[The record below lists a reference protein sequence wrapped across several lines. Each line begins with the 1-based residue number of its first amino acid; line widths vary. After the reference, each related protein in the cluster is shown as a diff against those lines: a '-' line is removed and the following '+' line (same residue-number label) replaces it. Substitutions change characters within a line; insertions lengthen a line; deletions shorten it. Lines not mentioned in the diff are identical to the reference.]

1 MALILIRGENNQKL
15 LNAIADIER
24 HAKLNLTT
32 KPKKVDPQFADEIVG
47 KILNQKIRN
56 KSHVATAFFV
66 KEDITLSIIQVKK
79 IHPPAHVVVV
89 IDDYEGYGNLFK
101 TLNQSAPLKG
111 YYSNKNKGTV
121 MKDYKYKS
129 AREYKNSKIGYL

>member
-32 KPKKVDPQFADEIVG
+32 RPKRIDSNFADEIVG
-47 KILNQKIRN
+47 KILNQEIRN
-56 KSHVATAFFV
+56 KSKVATGFFV

-89 IDDYEGYGNLFK
+89 IEDYEGYGDLVK
-101 TLNQSAPLKG
+101 KLDKAPSLKG
-111 YYSNKNKGTV
+111 YYSTKKKESTL
-121 MKDYKYKS
+121 KDYKYKS
-129 AREYKNSKIGYL
+129 KANLNNSKIGYL

>member
-1 MALILIRGENNQKL
+1 MALILIRGETNQKL

-24 HAKLNLTT
+24 HAKLNLSTR
-32 KPKKVDPQFADEIVG
+32 PKIVDPDFADEIVG

-56 KSHVATAFFV
+56 KSKVATAFFV

-89 IDDYEGYGNLFK
+89 IEDYSGYGDLVK
-101 TLNQSAPLKG
+101 QLDKSAPLKG
-111 YYSNKNKGTV
+111 YYSAKNKGTT

>member
-79 IHPPAHVVVV
+79 IHPV
-89 IDDYEGYGNLFK
+89 I
-101 TLNQSAPLKG
+101 S
-111 YYSNKNKGTV
+111 
-121 MKDYKYKS
+121 
-129 AREYKNSKIGYL
+129 